1 MPRRGAPYSKVLVV
15 DEVVAAF
22 AAERDAANAV
32 LRTLPESAFALV
44 TNCPPWTLAEL
55 VIHTAGTVRTAD
67 LPDSAAEPCAEAAD
81 YYRRP
86 ERDTEN
92 YRRGNV
98 ERAQQ
103 HAASVLGHMTAV
115 QYYDAMTQET
125 LATLR
130 ASAGD
135 RVVQIP
141 RAGAMRMGD
150 WARTRLIALT
160 VHGIDAA
167 ITLDRP
173 PWTTPAALSCITPV
187 LVSLLGQRP
196 PAALNWDDQKF
207 LEFGTGRRSLSESA
221 RTVLGPLQDR
231 FPLLS

>member
-1 MPRRGAPYSKVLVV
+1 VR
-15 DEVVAAF
+15 EIVAAF

-32 LRTLPESAFALV
+32 LRALPDSAFAVV
-44 TNCPPWTLAEL
+44 TNCPPWTLDEL

-86 ERDTEN
+86 ERRTEN
-92 YRRGNV
+92 YRQSNV
-98 ERAQQ
+98 DSARA
-103 HAASVLGHMTAV
+103 HAASVLSNMTAV
-115 QYYDAMTQET
+115 QYYDATTQDT
-125 LATLR
+125 LTALR

-135 RVVQIP
+135 RVVEIP
-141 RAGAMRMGD
+141 KAGAMRMAD
-150 WARTRLIALT
+150 WALTRLIALT

-173 PWTTPAALSCITPV
+173 PWTTQAALRCIRPV
-187 LVSLLGQRP
+187 LESLLGAAP
-196 PAALNWDDQKF
+196 PAALGWDDQEF
-207 LEFGTGRRSLSESA
+207 LEISTGRRPLSA
-221 RTVLGPLQDR
+221 PDRTTLDQLQDR